1 MRHVGMHLPRRTC
14 IYHTLNPKPISSLST
29 YCGVANVI
37 DVRPGIH
44 PHSLWRKRYELWRKR
59 HCEAICLALLRLLPT
74 AAGLR
79 ALWIS
84 TRSESSA
91 NEHADLLLYIL

>member
-1 MRHVGMHLPRRTC
+1 MC
-14 IYHTLNPKPISSLST
+14 IDHTRNPKPIPSLST
-29 YCGVANVI
+29 YRGVANVI
-37 DVRPGIH
+37 DVRPGIY
-44 PHSLWRKRYELWRKR
+44 PHSLWRKRYELWRNVKQYAW
-59 HCEAICLALLRLLPT
+59 HCLRLLPT

-91 NEHADLLLYIL
+91 NEHADLLLYPL